1 MFICKCN
8 GKDISNYV
16 ISYNWQGDISQAG
29 RKVEFTIAYNT
40 KDKIFDNQNIV
51 IGDTV
56 YLYYQDDHIVNST
69 PIEIFRGVIFMRQ
82 RNTDNFTFEYTAYD
96 RLIYLAKSKTTRK
109 FSKITVE
116 SVITQVC
123 NEMNIEIGS
132 ICNIGVYVDFIA
144 DNMSCTEIIKKAFN
158 MAYRK
163 NQKLYHMYINHDK
176 LHVVERSET
185 IENYTASDLVNVES
199 TNHSESIEDMIN
211 TIMIVDN
218 NGVEIGRVSNDSD
231 LSAYGKLQ
239 DVYKVDSK
247 QDTQTAAKAM
257 LKTVAFKS
265 SLSGIGNIQCIT
277 GYAITVQEEQL
288 KGKFMIRSDRH
299 NISGNG
305 HKMELELEFLE
316 VINNA

>member
-1 MFICKCN
+1 MFLCKCN
-8 GKDISNYV
+8 GKDISSYV
-16 ISYNWQGDISQAG
+16 ISYNWQGDIDQAS
-29 RKVEFTIAYNT
+29 RKLDFSIAYNT
-40 KDKIFDNQNIV
+40 KDKVFDNQNII

-56 YLYYQDDHIVNST
+56 YLYYQDDSIANST

-82 RNTDNFTFEYTAYD
+82 RNTVNFTFEFTAYD

-109 FSKITVE
+109 FSNIIVE
-116 SVITQVC
+116 SVITQIC

-158 MAYRK
+158 MAYWK
-163 NQKLYHMYINHDK
+163 NKKLYHMYMNQNK
-176 LHVVERSET
+176 LYVVERSET

-218 NGVEIGRVSNDSD
+218 NGVEIGRVSTDSD

-299 NISGNG
+299 SISNNV
-305 HKMELELEFLE
+305 HRMELDLEFLE
-316 VINNA
+316 VVSNA

>member
-1 MFICKCN
+1 MFLCKCN
-8 GKDISNYV
+8 GKDISSYV
-16 ISYNWQGDISQAG
+16 ISYNWQGDLDQAG
-29 RKVEFTIAYNT
+29 RKLDFSIAYNT

-51 IGDTV
+51 IGNTV
-56 YLYYQDDHIVNST
+56 YLYYQDDNIANST

-82 RNTDNFTFEYTAYD
+82 RNTANFTFEFTAYD

-109 FSKITVE
+109 FSNIIVE

-158 MAYRK
+158 MAYWK
-163 NQKLYHMYINHDK
+163 NQKLYHMYMNQNK
-176 LHVVERSET
+176 LYVVERSET

-257 LKTVAFKS
+257 LKTVASKS

-299 NISGNG
+299 SISNNI
-305 HKMELELEFLE
+305 HKMELNLEFLE
-316 VINNA
+316 VVSNA